1 MKKYSQRDE
10 QEYVLQIA
18 GKLPASESHRF
29 LDIGAWNPFCFSN
42 TRALFELGWRGLCI
56 EPSPGPVRELVKEYG
71 VETSNVEVLSAAMGC
86 EAGLIRIPVTDDAV
100 SGNAGAQWKDNG
112 GFYGWLTV
120 PVLTIPDILH
130 RYGNFQMV
138 SIDTEGTSVPLFLS
152 LLQTQM
158 RPACIVV
165 EHDSRIVEIM
175 SAAQEAGYT
184 SRYISEENVV
194 LEFTSRETR

>member
-1 MKKYSQRDE
+1 
-10 QEYVLQIA
+10 V
-18 GKLPASESHRF
+18 
-29 LDIGAWNPFCFSN
+29 FSN
-42 TRALFELGWRGLCI
+42 TRALFELGWGGLCI

-71 VETSNVEVLSAAMGC
+71 AETSRVEVLSAAVGC
-86 EAGLIRIPVTDDAV
+86 EPGLIRIPVTDDAV

-175 SAAQEAGYT
+175 SAAQEAGYS